1 MQGGACK
8 VKSLRL
14 FVQLSR
20 PIPVLSAVLLFV
32 LGTGVAHYLSGQIN
46 WSSFFLGFAWLVLIL
61 SGFQYLH
68 EYFDSAVLYDDAI
81 WRHTPFSGGSGAI
94 GPGRLPRLAA
104 LWAGLT
110 CLTISTSLTFL
121 MLKNQELGVVGT
133 IILGLI
139 FLGELLLVVPPF
151 RLVTSGYGEIV
162 MSIIFAALIPALA
175 LVLQGHDLHKLLFMV
190 AFPLTTLHLGML
202 LALEFPDYAVDLQ
215 RGRRPI
221 IVRIGWQMGML
232 LHNILVLGSFVIIG
246 IAFVFGFPLRL
257 GWPVFFVLPIGL
269 FQIWMMNRIGDGA
282 KPNWNLL
289 VLVALSTFGLT
300 AYIITFALWTH

>member
-1 MQGGACK
+1 MQGGTCK

-20 PIPVLSAVLLFV
+20 PILVLSAALLFV

-46 WSSFFLGFAWLVLIL
+46 WSSFFLGFAWVMLIVL
-61 SGFQYLH
+61 GFQYLH
-68 EYFDSAVLYDDAI
+68 EYFDSAVLYDDPI
-81 WRHTPFSGGSGAI
+81 GRHTPFSGGSGAI
-94 GPGRLPRLAA
+94 GKGRLARLVA

-110 CLTISTSLTFL
+110 CLTVATSLTFL
-121 MLKNQELGVVGT
+121 MVKSQELGAVGA

-139 FLGELLLVVPPF
+139 FLGELFLVVPPF
-151 RLVTSGYGEIV
+151 RVVTSGYGEIV
-162 MSIIFAALIPALA
+162 LSIIFVGLFPALA
-175 LVLQGHDLHKLLFMV
+175 LILQGHDLHKLLFMV
-190 AFPLTTLHLGML
+190 AFPLTTMHLGML
-202 LALEFPDYAVDLQ
+202 IALEFPDYAVDLQ
-215 RGRRPI
+215 RGKTPI

-232 LHNILVLGSFVIIG
+232 LHNILILGSFVIIG
-246 IAFVFGFPLRL
+246 MAFVFQFPLRL
-257 GWPVFFVLPIGL
+257 GWPVFLVLPVGL